1 MERMG
6 YTSGG
11 FSDDQL
17 GVNSESTSHRY
28 PRIFSG
34 WFKSRTQVTW
44 ERFKAT
50 KQRGNENISHI
61 IWDMFDMFEWD
72 IYIYEIGYMDIP
84 YSNISHICPY
94 IRTFKPTITSNHHS

>member
-1 MERMG
+1 MEHMG

-17 GVNSESTSHRY
+17 GVNSESTSRRN

-50 KQRGNENISHI
+50 KQGGDENISHI
-61 IWDMFDMFEWD
+61 IWDMFNMFEWD
-72 IYIYEIGYMDIP
+72 IYEIGCKD
-84 YSNISHICPY
+84 SLFKHFPY
-94 IRTFKPTITSNHHS
+94 IYIHILEHLNPP

>member
-72 IYIYEIGYMDIP
+72 IYIYERIYGYSLFKHIP
-84 YSNISHICPY
+84 YMSIY
-94 IRTFKPTITSNHHS
+94 